1 MDSAHIV
8 AAGNNTVLEN
18 GVYWYCNPDKS
29 FGFAP
34 TPNVFLNSS
43 DVMEDDA
50 VKSLRWRLDKFPGER
65 AGKHKGLF
73 SSTMAEI
80 WTKVV
85 YAATSLDNVV
95 ELCKR
100 VANMSERTSP
110 RTVKNPHEYM
120 WDQYGS
126 GPF

>member
-1 MDSAHIV
+1 MHKNSLV
-8 AAGNNTVLEN
+8 ATTGNNTNPEN
-18 GVYWYCNPDKS
+18 GVFWYCNPDKS

-50 VKSLRWRLDKFPGER
+50 ARSLRWRLDKFPGER

-85 YAATSLDNVV
+85 YAATSLDNVTA
-95 ELCKR
+95 LCTS
-100 VANMSERTSP
+100 VANLPERSSP
-110 RTVKNPHEYM
+110 RSTKAPYQYM
-120 WDQYGS
+120 WDQ
-126 GPF
+126 